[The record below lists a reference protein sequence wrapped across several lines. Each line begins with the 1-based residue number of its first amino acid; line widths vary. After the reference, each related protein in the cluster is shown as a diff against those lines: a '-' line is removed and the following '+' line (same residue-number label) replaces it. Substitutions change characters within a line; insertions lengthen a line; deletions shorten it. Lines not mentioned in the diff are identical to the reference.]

1 MQWGEHKYLK
11 LSEQPLNRG
20 HRKRLPIVK
29 VKYKMET
36 GLENF
41 LSRQNPLSHVSQ
53 LNAAYF
59 MDISKLQLRLFLV
72 KASDYHKRNLNH
84 LPKNGVVQSPFFIY
98 FFLVGSNF

>member
-1 MQWGEHKYLK
+1 MVSNGYEVYWDDHLVSYIMSNHWGIYLK

-41 LSRQNPLSHVSQ
+41 LS
-53 LNAAYF
+53 
-59 MDISKLQLRLFLV
+59 SKG
-72 KASDYHKRNLNH
+72 
-84 LPKNGVVQSPFFIY
+84 LPSK
-98 FFLVGSNF
+98 